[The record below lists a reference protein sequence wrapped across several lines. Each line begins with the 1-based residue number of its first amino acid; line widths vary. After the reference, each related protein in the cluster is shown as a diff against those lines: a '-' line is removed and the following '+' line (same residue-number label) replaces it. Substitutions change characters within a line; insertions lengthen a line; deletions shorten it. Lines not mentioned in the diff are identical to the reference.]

1 MWFTVTVVLVA
12 FLAGWLIGPKVAAWV
27 KVSLAKWDGQP

>member
-12 FLAGWLIGPKVAAWV
+12 FLAGVVLGPRVRAFVGRLFGPAPP
-27 KVSLAKWDGQP
+27 A